1 MEEGIYEGIGFN
13 LTYAVF
19 SPENSEG
26 HWRAFCF
33 NTRKTHEINHE
44 KNFLSNHKF
53 VAEKWRDKNGIC
65 K

>member
-33 NTRKTHEINHE
+33 NTRKTHEITNK
-44 KNFLSNHKF
+44 KNFLSNHKRF
-53 VAEKWRDKNGIC
+53 VDK
-65 K
+65 